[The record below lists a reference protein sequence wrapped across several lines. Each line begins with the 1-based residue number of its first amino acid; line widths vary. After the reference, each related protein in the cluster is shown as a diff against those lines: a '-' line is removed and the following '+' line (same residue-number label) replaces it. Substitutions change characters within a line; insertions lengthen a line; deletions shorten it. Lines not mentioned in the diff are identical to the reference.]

1 MSDIW
6 NTLIMFLIGLP
17 VFAGMYVRY
26 KSYGDHLYWQ
36 TFRVTIAIY
45 FTIGIG
51 YSFIHYSDPS
61 PVMKSLGGF
70 VGILF
75 FLCWVLYNYHKEQ
88 SFDYD
93 GVWIMYFFGFFIG
106 GIILSGLLISYGMNG
121 IAMAI
126 TVCSLF
132 IVIGGL
138 FSIAGPLI
146 SGFNLAAVVYSIFF
160 GGGIK
165 DVFFWNNIFDFFS
178 VDDFIVR
185 IIILVISAFSGA
197 VEFVSYFH
205 ENILDQ

>member
-17 VFAGMYVRY
+17 VFTGMYVRY

-61 PVMKSLGGF
+61 PVMKSLSGF

-75 FLCWVLYNYHKEQ
+75 FLCWVLYNYHKDQ

-93 GVWIMYFFGFFIG
+93 GIWVMYLIGFFVG
-106 GIILSGLLISYGMNG
+106 GLLLTGLLIKYSLSG
-121 IAMAI
+121 ISLAI

-160 GGGIK
+160 GGGI
-165 DVFFWNNIFDFFS
+165 DNVFFWKDIFELFDINS
-178 VDDFIVR
+178 FIIRVFVL
-185 IIILVISAFSGA
+185 IFSAFSGA
-197 VEFVSYFH
+197 VEFVSYINDH
-205 ENILDQ
+205 VLEQ